1 MTMPNRKGTVSRRL
15 RRDAIQR
22 IAKMVFKQHGG
33 SVTEL
38 ATLEN
43 VYALLGARDTQLFD
57 LQVLN
62 AGLKQEIEARDMRIR
77 ELEAQVSLLKGED
90 LPTPIEPA
98 AQVLAEIHPNIEV
111 ARVATRVAMTTDGDF
126 GGTHV
131 PH

>member
-90 LPTPIEPA
+90 LPTPDVTS
-98 AQVLAEIHPNIEV
+98 QMQTLAEIHPEV
-111 ARVATRVAMTTDGDF
+111 GVETGPAMTADAF

>member
-1 MTMPNRKGTVSRRL
+1 MTMPNSKGTMSRRL
-15 RRDAIQR
+15 RRDAVQR
-22 IAKMVFKQHGG
+22 IAKMVFKQYGR

-57 LQVLN
+57 LQVIN

-77 ELEAQVSLLKGED
+77 ELEAQVALFKGEG
-90 LPTPIEPA
+90 LPTPYEPV
-98 AQVLAEIHPNIEV
+98 VLAEITPPAGGISG
-111 ARVATRVAMTTDGDF
+111 TSGAMTSDGDF